1 MRQTRNIIFLLTLLL
16 LRISFTT
23 AKGGK
28 AKEPNEK
35 VWIFTIKN
43 ELRKHSDLGDMHKA
57 LEEIDEKPPNGA
69 VFGSYDEK
77 WGTFFMTVNCTEAK
91 KKTIDTRFKHLI
103 SASAKYDK
111 YRTPLYTAHEAQ
123 YTIDRNINQRQER
136 LMMLQEEGQEPPSN
150 YFYHNSEGEGV
161 TVYFIDTGINRN
173 HPEFAQAELAGR
185 IEVIFSD
192 PLPPD
197 PNDPGRRKIDIDS
210 SLRFSHGS
218 SVAGVVIGQKTG
230 IAARANV
237 VMIAA
242 LDKKA
247 LSSEALY
254 LSALVKLYRHIVT
267 KNKKNRVIL
276 NLSMNA
282 GYFRENND
290 PIENDIRDGLS
301 IVFDALAEM
310 PNLIITSASGV
321 SEWTQEHVAWSWPN
335 MRAETPQTAKNLV
348 IVGGVD
354 KEGYGIFQKP
364 EPGFQQV
371 YAPAYAV
378 KIASNVGY
386 QLTTGTSFASA
397 YAAGVLANYLSRDP
411 KLEPQEALKMLIQ
424 RSYPRVKGGPKVV
437 WLGITMKD
445 AGITYGSRPGPG
457 VICKRDDDKC
467 EKQPPAK
474 TPSKGSPQK
483 DDPKKDDPKKDD
495 TQGGDGGFPTPID
508 DGGDDDDDDDDDN
521 KSDFGGDDGAGTE
534 SVYYVATSTVVEE
547 RRYNV
552 YVTVGPNGPSPTK
565 KNSGGEIDPLAD
577 PEKNNFRRAEEPAAA
592 THTQPRSPVHPDTVY
607 LALETSTATD
617 KPLSKSQTN

>member
-1 MRQTRNIIFLLTLLL
+1 
-16 LRISFTT
+16 
-23 AKGGK
+23 
-28 AKEPNEK
+28 
-35 VWIFTIKN
+35 
-43 ELRKHSDLGDMHKA
+43 
-57 LEEIDEKPPNGA
+57 
-69 VFGSYDEK
+69 
-77 WGTFFMTVNCTEAK
+77 
-91 KKTIDTRFKHLI
+91 
-103 SASAKYDK
+103 
-111 YRTPLYTAHEAQ
+111 
-123 YTIDRNINQRQER
+123 
-136 LMMLQEEGQEPPSN
+136 
-150 YFYHNSEGEGV
+150 
-161 TVYFIDTGINRN
+161 
-173 HPEFAQAELAGR
+173 
-185 IEVIFSD
+185 
-192 PLPPD
+192 
-197 PNDPGRRKIDIDS
+197 
-210 SLRFSHGS
+210 
-218 SVAGVVIGQKTG
+218 
-230 IAARANV
+230 
-237 VMIAA
+237 MIAA

-290 PIENDIRDGLS
+290 PIEDDIRDGLS
-301 IVFDALAEM
+301 IVFDALAQM

-321 SEWTQEHVAWSWPN
+321 SEWSQRHVAWSWPN
-335 MRAETPQTAKNLV
+335 MRAGTPETAKNLV

-354 KEGYGIFQKP
+354 KHGNGIFQKP

-411 KLEPQEALKMLIQ
+411 KLEAQDALKMLIKN
-424 RSYPRVKGGPKVV
+424 SYPRVKGGPKVV

-445 AGITYGSRPGPG
+445 AGITYGSRAGPN

-467 EKQPPAK
+467 EKLPPAK
-474 TPSKGSPQK
+474 TPSKGSPK
-483 DDPKKDDPKKDD
+483 EDDPKKDDLEEFEDDPKKDD

-508 DGGDDDDDDDDDN
+508 DGDGDDDDDDDDN
-521 KSDFGGDDGAGTE
+521 KSDFGDDDGAGTE

-565 KNSGGEIDPLAD
+565 KNSGEEIDPLAD
-577 PEKNNFRRAEEPAAA
+577 PENKNFRRAEAPTAA
-592 THTQPRSPVHPDTVY
+592 THTQPSSPVHPDTIH